1 MKVWLSRLHSQSIGS
16 GDDQMWP
23 DHWTVCTKDGKYSA
37 QFEHTLLVTNNGCEV
52 LTASPLFY
60 KGEHVHELLPF
71 DANMFQR

>member
-1 MKVWLSRLHSQSIGS
+1 
-16 GDDQMWP
+16 MWP